1 MRMADFQVAYDDAR
15 NASAYLRTG
24 QNDLEE
30 DEPTMPSSVNG
41 GDGEEYIL
49 SMITQLAEEAGTIA
63 MAAELGASNMDK
75 AVDLVSG
82 VDEGVAQEF
91 KSMEGYMNE

>member
-1 MRMADFQVAYDDAR
+1 MADFQVAYDDAKS
-15 NASAYLRTG
+15 ASAYLRTG

-30 DEPTMPSSVNG
+30 DEPTMPSSVDG

-49 SMITQLAEEAGTIA
+49 SMIAQLAEEAGTIA
-63 MAAELGASNMDK
+63 MAADLGAANMDK

-82 VDEGVAQEF
+82 VDESVAQEF
-91 KSMEGYMNE
+91 KNMEGYMG